1 MNALRRLSGLHLV
14 RVYLWTLSFL
24 KPIQLL
30 FLVYYR
36 LRGPVSGPSASPHVV
51 LREGVG
57 FKIEH
62 NAVPSS
68 PDNLSFTFLNR
79 EKRFST
85 EVDWASKE
93 MPKLWRYNLH
103 YFDYLLDSKRS
114 VGQKCRLLTDW
125 IHGNPPGTD
134 DAWEPYPLS
143 LRIVNWIKFLLLEHD
158 LPKQSD
164 GRYHEWVESLYR
176 QALWLERNI
185 EYHILANHY
194 LKNGKAL
201 FFAGT
206 FFSGTDADRWRA
218 KGLKILTEEA
228 VEQFLAD
235 GGHYERSL
243 MYHSICL
250 EDYLDVINLMSG
262 TPCRA
267 DQDMGTRFTKLTQR
281 GLDFLHD
288 VCLPDGEIPLFNDAA
303 FGIAPSPDHLFE
315 YARCV
320 TGYLRPVSS
329 ATMTT
334 VEKTETGYFVVRHGQ
349 DMMIV
354 DCGAGGPD
362 YQVGHAHC
370 DALSYELALNGRRV
384 IVDSGVFDYESTP
397 ERAYARSTRAHNT
410 VMIDGMEQSE
420 IWGVFRMAR
429 RARPLGGTLR
439 PLNGTGSRFEGM
451 HDGYSR
457 LPGKV
462 HHKRL
467 IEYDGTCLWTVLDE
481 VTGMGNSTAE
491 SYIHFHPDYSV
502 QQNEAGLAIVKNDGK
517 AIGQLEILGN
527 ASFRVDQGR
536 YFPEFGRAEETTVL
550 VLSCVGTLPLQFGY
564 RVRKDC

>member
-1 MNALRRLSGLHLV
+1 MSRSAVHLV
-14 RVYLWTLSFL
+14 GLYLRTISFL

-36 LRGPVSGPSASPHVV
+36 LRGTVIGPSTLPDVM
-51 LREGVG
+51 LRQGVG
-57 FKIEH
+57 FNGVCH
-62 NAVPSS
+62 AS
-68 PDNLSFTFLNR
+68 PQSQDDLSFTFLNR
-79 EKRFST
+79 EKRFSVD
-85 EVDWASKE
+85 VDWASTE

-103 YFDYLLDSKRS
+103 YFDYLHDSKRS
-114 VGQKCRLLTDW
+114 VEQKCLLLTDW
-125 IHGNPPGTD
+125 IHRNPPGTD
-134 DAWEPYPLS
+134 DAWEPYPVS
-143 LRIVNWIKFLLLEHD
+143 LRMVNWMKFLLLEND
-158 LPKQSD
+158 LPRQSG
-164 GRYHEWVESLYR
+164 GRYQEWLESLYR

-206 FFSGTDADRWRA
+206 FFRGTDAERWRD
-218 KGLKILTEEA
+218 KGLKILAEEA

-250 EDYLDVINLMSG
+250 EDYLDVLNLMSR
-262 TPCRA
+262 TPDIA
-267 DQDMGTRFTKLTQR
+267 DQGTIHRFTATAHRALE
-281 GLDFLHD
+281 FLHD

-303 FGIAPSPDHLFE
+303 FGIAPSPDQLFA

-320 TGYLRPVSS
+320 TGYVRPVLPVG
-329 ATMTT
+329 MTAI
-334 VEKTETGYFVVRHGQ
+334 EKAETGYFVMRHGR

-354 DCGAGGPD
+354 DCGVGGPD

-370 DALSYELALNGRRV
+370 DALSYELALDGRRV
-384 IVDSGVFDYESTP
+384 IVDSGVFDYEPSS

-410 VMIDGMEQSE
+410 VMIGGVEQSE

-429 RARPLGGTLR
+429 RATPGGGSIQSL
-439 PLNGTGSRFEGM
+439 TGQGLRFEGK

-462 HHKRL
+462 IHKR
-467 IEYDGTCLWTVLDE
+467 IVEYDGVRLWTVSDE
-481 VTGMGNSTAE
+481 VTGMGPSTAE
-491 SYIHFHPDYSV
+491 SYLHVHPDYAV
-502 QQNEAGLAIVKNDGK
+502 QQSGGGLAIVKKDGT
-517 AIGQLEILGN
+517 AIGRLEILGS
-527 ASFRVDQGR
+527 ASFRIERGH
-536 YFPEFGRAEETTVL
+536 YFPEFGRAHETTVL
-550 VLSCVGTLPLQFGY
+550 VLSCAGALPLRLGY
-564 RVRKDC
+564 RIRKDC